1 MNIVTYTVFYA
12 LSCIFYIVSDNHRA
26 DGHESVEFQRSYL
39 LFGVFIGL
47 SGIFQVWNVI
57 FIFYVLLKQTRTN
70 KMESPYDAIL
80 EKKVPNIVFIQ
91 N

>member
-1 MNIVTYTVFYA
+1 MNIVTYTCFYA
-12 LSCIFYIVSDNHRA
+12 LSCIFYIVSDNCRA
-26 DGHESVEFQRSYL
+26 DGLESVEFQRSYL

-70 KMESPYDAIL
+70 KMESP
-80 EKKVPNIVFIQ
+80 
-91 N
+91 